1 VLSCPRKR
9 DLRAHASL
17 SLGVHRKV
25 VGNGIRDGL
34 GDPQLIGEYVKTYH
48 EERRRLATE
57 RSRREQKLGET
68 KRAIDRLV
76 DVIRWWPH
84 HRCSYS

>member
-1 VLSCPRKR
+1 
-9 DLRAHASL
+9 
-17 SLGVHRKV
+17 
-25 VGNGIRDGL
+25 
-34 GDPQLIGEYVKTYH
+34 VKTYH